1 MFKVYIKSLLSV
13 LIAFLVIGCSSD
25 SSDSSNG
32 GGSLTDS
39 TITGSAIDG
48 YLVYSTVCLD
58 LNKNGSCQPSEE
70 PSTSTD
76 VNGSFSL
83 TIEAEQKSHANYET
97 APLLVYGGY
106 DADTN
111 SKFTGKLKSTFND
124 ESVKYITPITT
135 MVQAMVEEGTQEADA
150 EVSVIDMLDLP
161 DGTDLGANPV
171 EAAKTDPRLLR
182 ATLQLQKTMEILANS
197 LQDANTSA
205 DINNLVEGLYTDMAF
220 HLQNAGVDTN
230 INAMLSA
237 VVANNDDLDDSDKNG
252 AIAVSEQVQSLV
264 GTQAITNTTLIGTKI
279 SAVQNEVVDAI
290 ENNQTIDTSFVF
302 DSTTKTFSLLHA
314 EEILRITQ
322 IEDTNGLALAIAAV
336 LDAASTAASI
346 PENKFLPIDDEIIAL
361 KDSANTAAVIAV
373 GLAFEAIVTGITDAI
388 ITDDTTSDTP
398 AAAPSIIGSWT
409 VADTVSAGLAG
420 GTTTVNDYMSLNL
433 VILSNE
439 DYYFTQGNVGAEG
452 VAGGIEV
459 GKYTFENNEITTSL
473 YDNLIINTNAHDTIA
488 PAAIGGTASI
498 VYNPTEDTIT
508 FEDDTQGI
516 LFTMTRNKVVNRP
529 EVGAWIVMSGDTM
542 VAIAT
547 LDKSGH
553 YMISDINLTNPTAV
567 ADVGGVANMFE
578 MGTYEVNSTN
588 ITATI
593 DTIKDYNGD
602 HGFGSAGE
610 VIAMPFIMSTD
621 GINIDIGGG
630 YTFSRVQDDNVIFS
644 NPTST
649 TTAAPDTS
657 LPTDFITKINTLFN
671 HANTLPTETEKTE
684 FLTLYPQGYLSEGNI
699 ASTDGFYL
707 AYAAGDFKGLQV
719 EISGDLIDLP
729 TSMFDNNAYDR
740 VVSFPVNLYVG
751 TTLVDQGSF
760 DNIGYDGTNWY
771 IVGDNSW
778 LEQNFLTAVFY
789 WQGGNKESLIQFM
802 LGDTTYALSQG
813 TQSIIVTG
821 PGLPTAGKIFDLSQA
836 ITYLDEQVYFTD
848 TEILAMPLTDLE
860 YTVNYYSQNASLV
873 SLANTPLNTSYK
885 TVLKRPPLSTETTTA
900 SFPSISVS
908 GSSFTMTP
916 PTGEALSY
924 FMIHYTDG
932 TSAHSEDLG
941 IDLNGITGAYTYT
954 DTTGKG
960 FTVSCGVED
969 ENKIEYISFSN

>member
-373 GLAFEAIVTGITDAI
+373 GVAFEAIVNGITDAI
-388 ITDDTTSDTP
+388 ISDDTTSDITETLTDAISGKTISMIVDSITAGFETMVPPIGTVSSTTLSSDGTYTDNLSGIGTWSIDETNNLVIFNSSTMGIIYAVEVATMP
-398 AAAPSIIGSWT
+398 ATDVTYNVKVDTNADGTVDSTAWSGHILSVVDTTTNTTTNTTTEATNYPIIGSWT
-409 VADTVSAGLAG
+409 VADSVLTGLG
-420 GTTTVNDYMSLNL
+420 VTTTENDYMALNL

-439 DYYFTQGNVGAEG
+439 DYYFTQGNVGDEG
-452 VAGGIEV
+452 IAGGIEV
-459 GKYTFENNEITTSL
+459 NKYTFENNIITTSTIPYL
-473 YDNLIINTNAHDTIA
+473 DDANFIVPDFAYVNTNQHDTIA
-488 PAAIGGTASI
+488 GPSDGTI
-498 VYNPTEDTIT
+498 VYNPTDDTIT
-508 FEDDTQGI
+508 IQDANQNI
-516 LFTMTRNKVVNRP
+516 LITFTRNKVAENP
-529 EVGAWIVMSGDTM
+529 AVGAWAVMGYEGSGSSSDD
-542 VAIAT
+542 VIAILT
-547 LDKSGH
+547 LDKSGY
-553 YMISDINLTNPTAV
+553 YMVSDVDLFNPTMYEEDIGEV
-567 ADVGGVANMFE
+567 TNGVSNAFE
-578 MGTYEVNSTN
+578 MGTYVVNTNGSITFTIDASKDFNGFGGMSSGADGDLLVETLDIN
-588 ITATI
+588 ITGYPNINDGFLRRIQPDNVVFETPNPVAITLSDI
-593 DTIKDYNGD
+593 QNKSFYYVDAFPDGTW
-602 HGFGSAGE
+602 GFGK
-610 VIAMPFIMSTD
+610 
-621 GINIDIGGG
+621 IDF
-630 YTFSRVQDDNVIFS
+630 YE
-644 NPTST
+644 
-649 TTAAPDTS
+649 DTR
-657 LPTDFITKINTLFN
+657 DF
-671 HANTLPTETEKTE
+671 
-684 FLTLYPQGYLSEGNI
+684 YI
-699 ASTDGFYL
+699 ASSFDGASITYNT
-707 AYAAGDFKGLQV
+707 
-719 EISGDLIDLP
+719 P
-729 TSMFDNNAYDR
+729 NNTTFT
-740 VVSFPVNLYVG
+740 VVDGHIEVG
-751 TTLVDQGSF
+751 TTVSF
-760 DNIGYDGTNWY
+760 
-771 IVGDNSW
+771 
-778 LEQNFLTAVFY
+778 
-789 WQGGNKESLIQFM
+789 
-802 LGDTTYALSQG
+802 
-813 TQSIIVTG
+813 
-821 PGLPTAGKIFDLSQA
+821 
-836 ITYLDEQVYFTD
+836 YFND
-848 TEILAMPLTDLE
+848 
-860 YTVNYYSQNASLV
+860 YSK
-873 SLANTPLNTSYK
+873 AN
-885 TVLKRPPLSTETTTA
+885 
-900 SFPSISVS
+900 SIS
-908 GSSFTMTP
+908 SSEIKINGVHRSNRLMFAT
-916 PTGEALSY
+916 EADLITFLS
-924 FMIHYTDG
+924 
-932 TSAHSEDLG
+932 DLV
-941 IDLNGITGAYTYT
+941 L
-954 DTTGKG
+954 
-960 FTVSCGVED
+960 
-969 ENKIEYISFSN
+969 